1 MEGIKKIKNKEV
13 ASKRLRKKKTKQH
26 ERGRERKWLKV
37 KAKYR
42 VYMEYS

>member
-1 MEGIKKIKNKEV
+1 MEFKELKGLKKKKK
-13 ASKRLRKKKTKQH
+13 KRLRNKITKQH

-42 VYMEYS
+42 VYVVYG